1 MGNQELWQTDWGHLV
16 ITLEAE
22 YEQALL
28 VHSSAFNAFLAYKEV
43 HQSCILSSCLFNLY
57 AENIMRNAGL
67 DDTQAKIKIAG
78 RQDEGHC
85 SILRSEIT

>member
-43 HQSCILSSCLFNLY
+43 HQSCILSSCLFNLCRVH
-57 AENIMRNAGL
+57 EKCGL
-67 DDTQAKIKIAG
+67 DEAQAGIKISG
-78 RQDEGHC
+78 RN
-85 SILRSEIT
+85 INNLIRR